1 MIRRDK
7 SHHSRH
13 HLMKE
18 LMKLLELTQPE
29 DLLPCVESL
38 CKHHK
43 QHAQTLDFIQRFQVI
58 VTACSPPAAF
68 TEPPTLPQMWKW
80 VRRLVEEYMRVRK
93 TDAEEVLGQMRM
105 LLRAKTNEEVVRC
118 ATRQTADWQ
127 SMSTVMEKLKM
138 VLGLGPKVGLEAID
152 EALSTMLANPGS

>member
-1 MIRRDK
+1 MGDPSQLGDVCRAEVKDLSALRKFAGNLAILIRD
-7 SHHSRH
+7 
-13 HLMKE
+13 
-18 LMKLLELTQPE
+18 
-29 DLLPCVESL
+29 
-38 CKHHK
+38 
-43 QHAQTLDFIQRFQVI
+43 
-58 VTACSPPAAF
+58 CSPPGSTPKDMSF
-68 TEPPTLPQMWKW
+68 KYMWKW
-80 VRRLVEEYMRVRK
+80 VKRLVEEYMRVRK